1 MAEPWVEDW
10 AAIGTLPLGDVRRN
24 ARIRQVIAGLC
35 ERPAGTITQVFEQ
48 PGEAKAVYRL
58 LARSSQWQAPLAQAL
73 RQGCLARV
81 AKQNLILAIQDTT
94 HLDFAA
100 SPVNGE
106 GGFWLHSLLAATPDG
121 VPLGVLHQRFWQR
134 DPTTTGVRHQRR
146 QRSLPEKESQ
156 RWLDALEGVGGDDWP
171 ASTHVIV
178 VGDRENDIFEYFA
191 APRPVACDLLVRGAH
206 PLSSR
211 CELRRVAGP
220 EGNLW
225 QAVAATAVADERLVV
240 LPRRPER
247 SLRQARLQLRFR
259 PVRVRPPKHG
269 PRPEPASVTLWVVAV
284 EETQPPAGET
294 PLSWVLLTTRPVDSV
309 DRAWECVDFYCRRW
323 LIERFH
329 YTLKSGCK
337 IEASQLRDAAALR
350 ALTTLFCYVAWRLL
364 WLTYLGRTLPNELA
378 TLAFTTLEWQTLL
391 RLRFPKRDWS
401 TPPTLGETV
410 ALVARLGG
418 HLGRRGDGPPGVKVL
433 WRGLTRLQDIVIGV
447 LLVTDPS
454 HRDVGNA

>member
-1 MAEPWVEDW
+1 MTASWAEDW
-10 AAIGTLPLGDVRRN
+10 DAIGTLQMGDVRRN
-24 ARIRQVIAGLC
+24 KRIRQVLAGLC
-35 ERPAGTITQVFEQ
+35 ERPAGTITQVFDQ
-48 PGEAKAVYRL
+48 PGEAKAAYRL
-58 LARSSQWQAPLAQAL
+58 LSGAGEWQAPLAQGL

-106 GGFWLHSLLAATPDG
+106 DGFRLHSLLAATPEG

-134 DPTTTGVRHQRR
+134 DPATTGLRHQRR
-146 QRSLPEKESQ
+146 ERAFPEKESQ

-171 ASTHVIV
+171 ADTHVIV

-191 APRPVACDLLVRGAH
+191 APRPAACDLLVRAAH
-206 PLSSR
+206 P
-211 CELRRVAGP
+211 RRVAGSA
-220 EGNLW
+220 GNLW
-225 QAVAATAVADERLVV
+225 QAVAASPVADERLVI

-247 SLRQARLQLRFR
+247 SPREARLQLRFR
-259 PVRVRPPKHG
+259 PVSVRPPKHG
-269 PRPEPASVTLWVVAV
+269 PRPDQAPVALWVVAV

-337 IEASQLRDAAALR
+337 IEASQLRDVAALQ

-364 WLTYLGRTLPNELA
+364 WLTYLARTVPNEPA
-378 TLAFTTLEWQTLL
+378 SLAFTTLEWQTLV
-391 RLRFPKRDWS
+391 RLQAPGRS
-401 TPPTLGETV
+401 LSEPPPLAEAVAWLG
-410 ALVARLGG
+410 RLGG
-418 HLGRRGDGPPGVKVL
+418 HPGRRRDGWPGVKVL
-433 WRGLTRLQDIVIGV
+433 WRGWIRLQDIVIGV
-447 LLVTDPS
+447 LLVTEPPL
-454 HRDVGNA
+454 RDVGNA